1 MLLERMKPIRD
12 GHPDAPWEMIVKL
25 SYVKHIDLC
34 AEAQYKADELKG
46 YFIWGLSCAELEVDI
61 LTGNV
66 QIKRVD
72 ILEDTGES
80 MSPGV
85 DVGQIEGAF
94 VMGIGYYLTEALVY
108 DDASGALLTNRTWTY
123 KPPGAKDIPID
134 FRVNFLHG
142 SANPV
147 GVLRSKATGEPALNM
162 AIVVLFALRNALR
175 AARSD
180 AGLQDGWIPL
190 GSPTTPDQ
198 VFMAA
203 ENNMDQY
210 MLT

>member
-1 MLLERMKPIRD
+1 MLLQRMKPVRD
-12 GHPDAPWEMIVKL
+12 ANPGAPWELIAKL
-25 SYVKHIDLC
+25 SYVKNIDLC
-34 AEAQYKADELKG
+34 AEAQYKAEDLKG
-46 YFIWGLSCAELEVDI
+46 YYIWGLSCAEVEVDI

-66 QIKRVD
+66 QVTRVD

-80 MSPGV
+80 MSPGI

-108 DDASGALLTNRTWTY
+108 DNESGALLTNRTWTY

-134 FRVNFLHG
+134 FRVNFLHN

-162 AIVVLFALRNALR
+162 AIVVLFALRYALR
-175 AARSD
+175 SARTN
-180 AGLQDGWIPL
+180 AGLLDSWIPM
-190 GSPTTPDQ
+190 GTPTTPDQ
-198 VFMAA
+198 VYLLAG
-203 ENNMDQY
+203 NNMEQY
-210 MLT
+210 MLN